1 MEKQILLEL
10 QRMKQI
16 MGYDRSN
23 PSSVIFEQDLKLDN
37 YVDAVS
43 GTNDIKN
50 QPKSKVGTFD
60 EYGVLEIG
68 PESNKKYPTIMAKP
82 IKIVYDPYVGEPQ
95 IKRFKVGTTAK
106 NFISEVK
113 TFGLGEKL
121 SDGTPAPEGVE
132 YIEKNNKK
140 YCLPSKEFWD
150 DVHVKEQY
158 IYQFTNPK
166 TNSIFTMRLKL
177 SSAGQAFI
185 DGVAMSGAEAAM
197 KCKGGR
203 NGWNF
208 EITQNGMAFFKKGSG
223 EPYESDPKETETISD
238 FDTWWDSGWGIAIE
252 IGVGVLASLVTG
264 GLAGVLLTA
273 ARAGRIVGLLGRTI
287 LALDKMRYLGGGV
300 TMLTVLTESLVEA
313 GLMIPIAVYQFSRG
327 KDSDG
332 VLSIALSFLPFFT
345 NVPAVSKY
353 IKSGKIFRKSDAETI
368 MQKVTQEGGFEVLDA
383 SKEKTAN
390 FLLSLTPDQQEMYKA
405 AVTMLKESPDDFSK
419 GLIEVLN
426 KEGDKITEGIA
437 KNKKLDKTALE
448 KVAEVAKENVSIRSG
463 TGILPQFVRAGIPIA
478 GLFVLPTVFIFDY
491 FKSVGLSEKT
501 AGELTNQFGETIEG
515 SKYLAKINTLHE
527 KLGLGIETT
536 NEVVLDTLK
545 KQIAEN
551 PNMIKEIIASDAVQ
565 KKYFN
570 QDKINKDAME
580 IVKAEQKKYKDA
592 FLGGQTNETII
603 LDIMDEIGIM
613 DKQIAIIEK
622 INTKNYDVEK
632 WDDTSNNTN
641 WKFTTTDGKPGLV
654 NFLKDGTFE
663 VLINNINIFNS

>member
-1 MEKQILLEL
+1 
-10 QRMKQI
+10 
-16 MGYDRSN
+16 
-23 PSSVIFEQDLKLDN
+23 
-37 YVDAVS
+37 
-43 GTNDIKN
+43 
-50 QPKSKVGTFD
+50 
-60 EYGVLEIG
+60 
-68 PESNKKYPTIMAKP
+68 
-82 IKIVYDPYVGEPQ
+82 
-95 IKRFKVGTTAK
+95 
-106 NFISEVK
+106 
-113 TFGLGEKL
+113 
-121 SDGTPAPEGVE
+121 
-132 YIEKNNKK
+132 
-140 YCLPSKEFWD
+140 
-150 DVHVKEQY
+150 
-158 IYQFTNPK
+158 
-166 TNSIFTMRLKL
+166 
-177 SSAGQAFI
+177 
-185 DGVAMSGAEAAM
+185 
-197 KCKGGR
+197 
-203 NGWNF
+203 
-208 EITQNGMAFFKKGSG
+208 
-223 EPYESDPKETETISD
+223 
-238 FDTWWDSGWGIAIE
+238 
-252 IGVGVLASLVTG
+252 
-264 GLAGVLLTA
+264 
-273 ARAGRIVGLLGRTI
+273 
-287 LALDKMRYLGGGV
+287 
-300 TMLTVLTESLVEA
+300 MLTVLTESLVEA

>member
-23 PSSVIFEQDLKLDN
+23 PIDVIFEQDTKLDA
-37 YVDAVS
+37 YVDSVS
-43 GTNDIKN
+43 GANKIKD
-50 QPKSKVGTFD
+50 QPKSKLGPFD
-60 EYGVLEIG
+60 EYPKMEIG
-68 PESNKKYPTIMAKP
+68 PETNKEYSTIMTTP
-82 IKIVYDPYVGEPQ
+82 IEIIYDPYKEPQ
-95 IKRFKVGTTAK
+95 LKRFQSGTTSK
-106 NFISEVK
+106 NFISNVK
-113 TFGLGEKL
+113 TFGPNEKL
-121 SDGTPAPEGVE
+121 TNGKPAPEGVD
-132 YIEKNNKK
+132 YIEKGDKK
-140 YCLPSKEFWD
+140 YCLPVKEFWD
-150 DVHVKEQY
+150 DVHVKGQY

-166 TNSIFTMRLKL
+166 TSSVFTMRLKL
-177 SSAGQAFI
+177 SSVGQVFVN
-185 DGVAMSGAEAAM
+185 GVAMSGVDAATT
-197 KCKGGR
+197 CVGGR

-208 EITQNGMAFFKKGSG
+208 ETSEGGMAFFKKGSG
-223 EPYESDPKETETISD
+223 EPYGSDSNEVETKSD
-238 FDTWWDSGWGIAIE
+238 FDTWWDSGYGIAIE
-252 IGVGVLASLVTG
+252 IGIGVLASLVSG

-273 ARAGRIVGLLGRTI
+273 ARAGRIVGLLARTI
-287 LALDKMRYLGGGV
+287 LALDKLRYLGGGV
-300 TMLTVLTESLVEA
+300 TVLTVLTESLVEA
-313 GLMIPIAVYQFSRG
+313 GLMIPIAAYQFSRG

-332 VLSIALSFLPFFT
+332 VLSIALSFLPFFM
-345 NVPAVSKY
+345 NVPVVSKY
-353 IKSGKIFRKSDAETI
+353 IKSGKVFRKSDAETI
-368 MQKVTQEGGFEVLDA
+368 MQKVGQEGGFEVLDA
-383 SKEKTAN
+383 SREKTAN
-390 FLLSLTPDQQEMYKA
+390 FLLSLTPDQQEMYKV

-426 KEGDKITEGIA
+426 KEGDKITQEIA
-437 KNKKLDKTALE
+437 KNKNLDKSVLD
-448 KVAEVAKENVSIRSG
+448 KIGNVLDQNVNLRSG
-463 TGILPQFVRAGIPIA
+463 TGFLPQFVRAAIPIA

-491 FKSVGLSEKT
+491 FKSLGLSEKT
-501 AGELTNQFGETIEG
+501 AGELTNQFGVAIEG
-515 SKYLAKINTLHE
+515 SEYLAKINTLNE
-527 KLGLGIETT
+527 KLGLGIEAT

-663 VLINNINIFNS
+663 VLINNINIFNV